1 MKIKELKENEPVEL
15 IEVIRTLYPTFDN
28 SLEPIK
34 NKYVQTKIITDGEI
48 VKEEEITKSINEYYI
63 GRKKYDDVD
72 TLSTKNIYLKNY
84 SYVIVYLLAKEKLY
98 NGNMVGFFDI
108 IKDVSIYLKNPKDKQ
123 ALKEAKKVIKTIHKH
138 NQNVDYSSIFNMLFQ
153 SKDDINYKIEKI
165 SKNVYTLKK

>member
-63 GRKKYDDVD
+63 GRK
-72 TLSTKNIYLKNY
+72 
-84 SYVIVYLLAKEKLY
+84 
-98 NGNMVGFFDI
+98 NM
-108 IKDVSIYLKNPKDKQ
+108 
-123 ALKEAKKVIKTIHKH
+123 
-138 NQNVDYSSIFNMLFQ
+138 MM
-153 SKDDINYKIEKI
+153 
-165 SKNVYTLKK
+165 